1 MQLTGLVRGAEVNH
15 IENMKYGEV
24 HFSGALKDARVPPDM
39 DMGKLANWCLNDRV
53 VAVLAILP
61 LSTISCLG
69 GRGEAGL
76 GRKKVRMVGSMVY
89 VVWYGMV

>member
-1 MQLTGLVRGAEVNH
+1 MGGFFL
-15 IENMKYGEV
+15 
-24 HFSGALKDARVPPDM
+24 PDM
-39 DMGKLANWCLNDRV
+39 DMGKLAKWCLNDYV
-53 VAVLAILP
+53 VAVLDILP

-69 GRGEAGL
+69 GRGEAAL